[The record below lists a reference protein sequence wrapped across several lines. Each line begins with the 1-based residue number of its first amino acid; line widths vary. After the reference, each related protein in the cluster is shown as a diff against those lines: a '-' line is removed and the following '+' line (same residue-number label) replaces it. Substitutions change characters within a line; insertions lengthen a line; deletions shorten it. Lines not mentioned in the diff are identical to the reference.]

1 MTMFTISST
10 TVNRQHHKKHR
21 KTNLKEAR
29 LGKRDVFIVSRHII
43 FSLASVTA
51 KGHTKKTPTVIDE
64 ARLMETLMSVH
75 ARRYSN
81 QQLALRTICSRIHI
95 HDAHR
100 SSLGTNS
107 FVYEWMKYSE
117 SDATK
122 DSFLSI
128 QLESR
133 PSDFLSILS
142 CTLLSHVGGCSAWG
156 TVFRSFES
164 TTPPSQVDFRVV
176 SM

>member
-1 MTMFTISST
+1 MKLVLWRPWCRHMRDDIAISSW
-10 TVNRQHHKKHR
+10 HWEPFAH
-21 KTNLKEAR
+21 E
-29 LGKRDVFIVSRHII
+29 FISI
-43 FSLASVTA
+43 
-51 KGHTKKTPTVIDE
+51 
-64 ARLMETLMSVH
+64 
-75 ARRYSN
+75 
-81 QQLALRTICSRIHI
+81 
-95 HDAHR
+95 DAHR

-176 SM
+176 SMWVPRFATCSSSFTLCINRPRPDCLWRCACLCEKILG